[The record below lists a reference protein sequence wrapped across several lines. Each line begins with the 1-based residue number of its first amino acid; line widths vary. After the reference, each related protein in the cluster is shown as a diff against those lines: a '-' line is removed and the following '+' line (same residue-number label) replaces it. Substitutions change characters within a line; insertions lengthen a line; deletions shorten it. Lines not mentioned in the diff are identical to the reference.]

1 MSYKLTNPIIP
12 GYYPDPSI
20 IRVEDDFYLA
30 CSSFEMSPGLPIFHS
45 KDLANWE
52 QIANAIGPENGLHM
66 EKNSGVGGLMAPT
79 IRYHKGT
86 YYIINTN
93 FADKGNYIIT
103 AKDPAGPWSE
113 PHWLDDVPG
122 IDASIFFDDD
132 DKCYIMGTGDCW
144 DNGAGQME
152 RGIWV
157 AEFDIENYKLKGEP
171 FTIFNSALRGAGSPE
186 APHLYHIGDYY
197 YLIIAEGGT
206 EHYHS
211 VAVARSK
218 ELFSFFEGN
227 PANPVLTH
235 RHMGFKAP
243 IINVGHADIVQLKD
257 GSWYAVFLA
266 SRLIDGQ
273 CKNLGR
279 ETFICPVIWERGWP
293 VFTPETGKVEWSYE
307 GPKSLQETVFPK
319 IPEKEDFDSDKLP
332 LEYVFWGAPAEGMC
346 SIHDSKLSLKCIR
359 QKLEDD
365 IRPESFEV
373 NLSDDNY
380 VAFVGRRQCQI
391 DTKATCKM
399 SFVPKAGEVAGLALV
414 QAMNHQLH
422 IERAFVDG
430 KQVLQAILVTADY
443 DLPPY
448 IPGFTSTTNRQV
460 VGTVEWDNQDIV
472 LGLDIKGEDFTV
484 LYGTDENSLKELCK
498 VDGHIINP
506 EKVGCMTGTLIGMFA
521 TGNGQDVDNGAEFD
535 WFMLQQ

>member
-1 MSYKLTNPIIP
+1 
-12 GYYPDPSI
+12 
-20 IRVEDDFYLA
+20 
-30 CSSFEMSPGLPIFHS
+30 
-45 KDLANWE
+45 
-52 QIANAIGPENGLHM
+52 
-66 EKNSGVGGLMAPT
+66 MAPT

-218 ELFSFFEGN
+218 ELFSFFQGN

-235 RHMGFKAP
+235 RHMGFKTP

-279 ETFICPVIWERGWP
+279 ETFICPVIWERDWP

-307 GPKSLQETVFPK
+307 GPKSLQETVLPK
-319 IPEKEDFDSDKLP
+319 TPEKEDFDSDKLP
-332 LEYVFWGAPAEGMC
+332 LEYVFWGAPTKDIY
-346 SIHDSKLSLKCIR
+346 SIKDSKLSLKCIR
-359 QKLEDD
+359 QKLDDD

-399 SFVPKAGEVAGLALV
+399 SFVPKAGEAAGLALV

-472 LGLDIKGEDFTV
+472 LGFDIKGEDFTV

-521 TGNGQDVDNGAEFD
+521 TGNGQDVDNCAEFD